1 MPGKPSR
8 RVRRRQGG
16 NAEPRPRPA
25 PPVSSQRIVRTPRR
39 EATNVPDVERPDA
52 QVLPETPAASVS
64 QPTTAA
70 AREDR
75 PRAGI
80 ANPGQSSPNPSESPR
95 PRAGAANTLRR
106 GATASARAL
115 EAQREERV
123 RRETLGDLKYIAVA
137 AAITV
142 VALGVAAVVL

>member
-8 RVRRRQGG
+8 KVRKRQGG
-16 NAEPRPRPA
+16 NAEHRPRPA

-39 EATNVPDVERPDA
+39 EATNVTDVERPDA
-52 QVLPETPAASVS
+52 QVVPEAPAAPMS

-70 AREDR
+70 TREDT
-75 PRAGI
+75 PR
-80 ANPGQSSPNPSESPR
+80 S
-95 PRAGAANTLRR
+95 GAANPLRR

-115 EAQREERV
+115 EVQREERI
-123 RRETLGDLKYIAVA
+123 RRESLGDLKRIALA
-137 AAITV
+137 AAVTV

>member
-8 RVRRRQGG
+8 RDRRRQGG
-16 NAEPRPRPA
+16 NAEHRPRPA

-39 EATNVPDVERPDA
+39 EVTSVADVERPDA
-52 QVLPETPAASVS
+52 QVGPAAPAASIP
-64 QPTTAA
+64 QPATAA

-75 PRAGI
+75 PRAAT
-80 ANPGQSSPNPSESPR
+80 ANP
-95 PRAGAANTLRR
+95 LRR
-106 GATASARAL
+106 GATTSARAL
-115 EAQREERV
+115 EAQREERI
-123 RRETLGDLKYIAVA
+123 RRESLGDLKLIAVA